1 MRGEDVVRSAG
12 IGFRKRV
19 CGGCGEKGNDEL
31 QVVLFSQKKEGSVR
45 DVGGHGSFLEIAFR
59 LLRAGS
65 FMGNRHRK

>member
-1 MRGEDVVRSAG
+1 M
-12 IGFRKRV
+12 
-19 CGGCGEKGNDEL
+19 CGGCGEDGNDEL

-65 FMGNRHRK
+65 FMGNRNRK